1 MILVVD
7 FICPPTNHFGFV
19 VECGGVVARCDSV
32 FCCGVRKLFYFG
44 VRQVLLQN
52 ATGAAECDGFVA
64 AVCDRCCRVRKN
76 SASLKKGFN
85 AT

>member
-1 MILVVD
+1 MMILVVD

-32 FCCGVRKLFYFG
+32 FCCG